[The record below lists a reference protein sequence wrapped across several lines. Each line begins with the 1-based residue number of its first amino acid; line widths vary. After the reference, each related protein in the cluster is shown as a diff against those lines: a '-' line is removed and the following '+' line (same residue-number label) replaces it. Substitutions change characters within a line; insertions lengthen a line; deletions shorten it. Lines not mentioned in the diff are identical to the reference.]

1 MKKLFVLSALVLFTI
16 GLHAQNKPT
25 ELFKKLKAL
34 KGEWIAKVDD
44 TTNVVVLYD
53 VVSNGSTVMETIK
66 EGEGAGM
73 ITMYHLNKNKVMM
86 THYCSA
92 GNQPRMQ
99 AVPGNNNNLLDFK
112 FLDITDLDESEGHMN
127 HLKME
132 FKNSDHFTQEW
143 TFKGKKHSGSTLFSY
158 ERKK

>member
-1 MKKLFVLSALVLFTI
+1 MPTIKFGDQYEKTVLFFALVLFSVT
-16 GLHAQNKPT
+16 LHAQNKPT
-25 ELFKKLKAL
+25 ELFEKLKAL

-99 AVPGNNNNLLDFK
+99 AIPGKNNNLA
-112 FLDITDLDESEGHMN
+112 
-127 HLKME
+127 
-132 FKNSDHFTQEW
+132 
-143 TFKGKKHSGSTLFSY
+143 
-158 ERKK
+158 